1 MQLALF
7 VNVFTEKTIT
17 NQTAL
22 LTALLIVWLF
32 AVQPSFVYV
41 SRLSLISRLETKG
54 MREWIIGRHLGLR
67 RIISS
72 ENPRSC
78 GERAG
83 PLSNP
88 LASSSVRRRAAAPYG
103 YTLEDSTRFAP
114 AGASKETAYAHYLNR
129 PARRC
134 RRAAGTRHY
143 LPRLCRRAPRDRAR
157 TRLGRLRVAPHCLG
171 RSPTVPG
178 VRRREQGLCH
188 WL

>member
-7 VNVFTEKTIT
+7 VSVFTEKTIT
-17 NQTAL
+17 DQ
-22 LTALLIVWLF
+22 TALLIVWLF

-54 MREWIIGRHLGLR
+54 VREWIIGRHLDLR

-72 ENPRSC
+72 ENPRSF
-78 GERAG
+78 GGHAG
-83 PLSNP
+83 PMPNP
-88 LASSSVRRRAAAPYG
+88 LASSSVRRRAAVPYG

-114 AGASKETAYAHYLNR
+114 AGASKETAYAHHLNR

-134 RRAAGTRHY
+134 CRAAGARYH
-143 LPRLCRRAPRDRAR
+143 LPRLCRRALRDRAR
-157 TRLGRLRVAPHCLG
+157 ARLGRLRAAPHCLG
-171 RSPTVPG
+171 RSPAVPG
-178 VRRREQGLCH
+178 VRRRKQGLCH

>member
-7 VNVFTEKTIT
+7 VSVFTEKTIT

-32 AVQPSFVYV
+32 AVQPSFVYA

-54 MREWIIGRHLGLR
+54 VREWIIGRHLGLR

-72 ENPRSC
+72 ENPRSF
-78 GERAG
+78 GGTRGTHA
-83 PLSNP
+83 NP

-103 YTLEDSTRFAP
+103 YTLGDSTRFAP
-114 AGASKETAYAHYLNR
+114 AGASKETAYAHHLNR
-129 PARRC
+129 PARRS
-134 RRAAGTRHY
+134 RRAAGTRHH
-143 LPRLCRRAPRDRAR
+143 LPRLCRRALRDRAR
-157 TRLGRLRVAPHCLG
+157 ARLGRLRAAPHRLG
-171 RSPTVPG
+171 RSPAVPG
-178 VRRREQGLCH
+178 VRRRKQGLCH

>member
-1 MQLALF
+1 MAAISRLKNEYEIRGSCLQLALF
-7 VNVFTEKTIT
+7 VSVFTEKTIT
-17 NQTAL
+17 NQTAP
-22 LTALLIVWLF
+22 LIVWLF

-54 MREWIIGRHLGLR
+54 VREWIIGRHLDPR

-78 GERAG
+78 GGHAG
-83 PLSNP
+83 PMPNP

-114 AGASKETAYAHYLNR
+114 AGASQETAYAHHPNR

-134 RRAAGTRHY
+134 RRAVSARH
-143 LPRLCRRAPRDRAR
+143 
-157 TRLGRLRVAPHCLG
+157 
-171 RSPTVPG
+171 
-178 VRRREQGLCH
+178 
-188 WL
+188 